1 MLKRLF
7 KLYIIFIFVLSLVF
21 IYYLCNYVSEIHE
34 IELIDEY
41 INETKNDI
49 LVKED
54 NNKTIKAT
62 KTTTKKSNY
71 LMVLEIPKINLK
83 KGIYDKS
90 NKLNNVD
97 KNVTILSS
105 SDLPD
110 KEKGS
115 VILASHNGNT
125 KVSYFKNLEQ
135 LSNNDLVY
143 IYYLGNKYTYKIYK
157 SEVVDKIGEIR
168 ITKNGTVS
176 NIVLI
181 SCKNGTKDKQI
192 VYLGSL
198 ISINTY

>member
-90 NKLNNVD
+90 NKLNNSH
-97 KNVTILSS
+97 KSNRLLKLSETLDGAHTYRNNS
-105 SDLPD
+105 RNYNNKDPTLFS
-110 KEKGS
+110 EKK
-115 VILASHNGNT
+115 I
-125 KVSYFKNLEQ
+125 VSK
-135 LSNNDLVY
+135 
-143 IYYLGNKYTYKIYK
+143 
-157 SEVVDKIGEIR
+157 
-168 ITKNGTVS
+168 
-176 NIVLI
+176 
-181 SCKNGTKDKQI
+181 
-192 VYLGSL
+192 
-198 ISINTY
+198 